1 MEGEKEAMQT
11 EGREPEGILLLLK
24 PSGMTAHDVV
34 EFVRRKLKMKRVGH
48 TGTLDPLASGL
59 MVLCLGRATR
69 LAEFLSGL
77 DKVYRFE
84 VVFGVTTKTQDAE
97 GEIVEVRPTEGV
109 TAERLKEVLE
119 RFVGEIEQVPP
130 MLSAV
135 HYQGKRLYE
144 LARKGIEVERPP
156 RKVQIY
162 RLTMLKWWDEPVKRA
177 LIEIHCSRGTYIRTL
192 ASDIGEALGCGAY
205 QHFLVR
211 TKVGPFTAEQALT
224 LEEFAEAVL
233 RGEWEQHILPSDQAL
248 PMLPA
253 LMLTRLEAQRILNGM
268 VSVIGTVWGY
278 PNLRDDE
285 MVRLYDQDQRFLG
298 IGIVRRQG
306 NLWVCQPHKIF
317 PPTP

>member
-1 MEGEKEAMQT
+1 MSLGVK
-11 EGREPEGILLLLK
+11 EPEGVLLLLK

-34 EFVRRKLKMKRVGH
+34 EFVRKQLKMKRVGH

-84 VVFGVTTKTQDAE
+84 MVLGVTTKTQDAE
-97 GEIVEVRPTEGV
+97 GEIEEIRPTEEV
-109 TAERLKEVLE
+109 TAEQLREVLE

-156 RKVQIY
+156 RKVHIY
-162 RLTMLKWWDEPVKRA
+162 RLTLLEWWDKPVKRA
-177 LIEIHCSRGTYIRTL
+177 LIEVHCSRGTYIRTL
-192 ASDIGEALGCGAY
+192 ASDIGKALGCGAY

-211 TKVGPFTAEQALT
+211 TQVGPFKSEQALT
-224 LEEFAEAVL
+224 LEEFADAVL
-233 RGEWEQHILPSDQAL
+233 HNEWEQHILPLDQAL
-248 PMLPA
+248 PMLPT
-253 LMLTRLEAQRILNGM
+253 LVLTRLEAQRMLNGM
-268 VSVIGTVWGY
+268 ESVIGTIWGY
-278 PNLRDDE
+278 PNLNEDE
-285 MVRLYDQDQRFLG
+285 LVRLYDQDHRFLG

-317 PPTP
+317 PPTS

>member
-1 MEGEKEAMQT
+1 MPIEGK
-11 EGREPEGILLLLK
+11 EPEGVLLLLK

-69 LAEFLSGL
+69 LAEFLFGL

-84 VVFGVTTKTQDAE
+84 MVLGVTTKTQDAE
-97 GEIVEVRPTEGV
+97 GEIVKVRSTEGI
-109 TAERLKEVLE
+109 TAERLEKVLE
-119 RFVGEIEQVPP
+119 QFVGEIEQVPP

-144 LARKGIEVERPP
+144 LARKGIEVERAP

-162 RLTMLKWWDEPVKRA
+162 RLTLLKWWDEPVKRA
-177 LIEIHCSRGTYIRTL
+177 LVEVHCSRGTYIRTL
-192 ASDIGEALGCGAY
+192 VADIGEALGCGAY

-211 TKVGPFTAEQALT
+211 TQVGPFKSEDALT
-224 LEEFAEAVL
+224 LEEFADSVL
-233 RGEWEQHILPSDQAL
+233 RSEWERVILPSDQAL
-248 PMLPA
+248 PMLPT
-253 LMLTRLEAQRILNGM
+253 LVLTRLEAQRILNGM
-268 VSVIGTVWGY
+268 ASVIGTIWGY

-285 MVRLYDQDQRFLG
+285 LVRLYDQDRRFLG

-306 NLWVCQPHKIF
+306 NLWVCQPQKIF
-317 PPTP
+317 PPVP